1 MAAMAHGPTIDVVSR
16 TRVPRRPHQERHAIG
31 RIGWLRAAVLGAND
45 GLLST
50 ASLLVGVA
58 AADVSRSLLLTT
70 GIAAV
75 VAGAASMAVGEY
87 SSVSSQRDAELAD
100 LSMEQEEL
108 LTSPRTELAEL
119 QGIYMRRGLDPALAH
134 AVAVQLTAH
143 DALASHARD
152 ELGLDPTALARPVQA
167 AVTSAVSFSIGAMVP
182 LLCVVAAGRSARV
195 PVCIAVTL
203 GALGVLGAVGAG
215 LGNASW
221 ARGAWRVLIGGAVA
235 MAVTFVLGDL
245 VGAAI

>member
-1 MAAMAHGPTIDVVSR
+1 VVR
-16 TRVPRRPHQERHAIG
+16 TRVLRRPHQERHAVG

-58 AADVSRSLLLTT
+58 AADVTRSLLLTT
-70 GIAAV
+70 GIAAL

-100 LSMEQEEL
+100 LSLEQEEL
-108 LTSPRTELAEL
+108 ATSPRSELAEL
-119 QGIYMRRGLDPALAH
+119 QGIYVLRGLDPALAQ
-134 AVAVQLTAH
+134 AVAEQLTAH

-152 ELGLDPTALARPVQA
+152 ELGLDPTDLARPVQA
-167 AVTSAVSFSIGAMVP
+167 AVTSAISFSIGALVP
-182 LLCVVAAGRSARV
+182 LMCVIVAGRSARV
-195 PVCIAVTL
+195 PACVAVTL
-203 GALGVLGAVGAG
+203 AALGALGAVGAG

-221 ARGAWRVLIGGAVA
+221 ARGAARVLIGGAAA
-235 MAVTFVLGDL
+235 MAITFVLGDL
-245 VGAAI
+245 VGAAL

>member
-1 MAAMAHGPTIDVVSR
+1 VAR
-16 TRVPRRPHQERHAIG
+16 TRVVRRPHQEQHAVG

-58 AADVSRSLLLTT
+58 AAQVSRSVLLTT
-70 GIAAV
+70 GVAAL

-100 LSMEQEEL
+100 LSREQEEL
-108 LTSPRTELAEL
+108 ATSPRSELAEL
-119 QGIYMRRGLDPALAH
+119 QGIYIRRGLDPALAE

-152 ELGLDPTALARPVQA
+152 ELGLDPSALARPVQA
-167 AVTSAVSFSIGAMVP
+167 AATSAVSFSIGALVP
-182 LLCVVAAGRSARV
+182 LLCVVAAGRSLRV
-195 PVCIAVTL
+195 PACVVVTL
-203 GALGVLGAVGAG
+203 VALGMLGAVGAW

-221 ARGAWRVLIGGAVA
+221 ARGAARVLVGGAAA
-235 MAVTFVLGDL
+235 MAVTFLLGDV
-245 VGAAI
+245 VGAAL

>member
-1 MAAMAHGPTIDVVSR
+1 VVR
-16 TRVPRRPHQERHAIG
+16 TRVLRRPHQERHAVG

-58 AADVSRSLLLTT
+58 AADVTRSLLLTT
-70 GIAAV
+70 GIAAL

-100 LSMEQEEL
+100 LSLEQEEL
-108 LTSPRTELAEL
+108 ATSPRSELAEL
-119 QGIYMRRGLDPALAH
+119 QGIYVRRGLDPALAQ
-134 AVAVQLTAH
+134 AVAEQLTAH

-152 ELGLDPTALARPVQA
+152 ELGLDPTDLARPVQA
-167 AVTSAVSFSIGAMVP
+167 AVTSAISFSIGALVP
-182 LLCVVAAGRSARV
+182 LMCVIVAGRSARV
-195 PVCIAVTL
+195 PTCVAVTL
-203 GALGVLGAVGAG
+203 AALGALGAVGAG

-221 ARGAWRVLIGGAVA
+221 ARGAARVLIGGAAA
-235 MAVTFVLGDL
+235 MAITFVLGDL
-245 VGAAI
+245 VGAAL

>member
-1 MAAMAHGPTIDVVSR
+1 
-16 TRVPRRPHQERHAIG
+16 
-31 RIGWLRAAVLGAND
+31 VLGAND

-58 AADVSRSLLLTT
+58 AADITRSLLLTT
-70 GIAAV
+70 GIAAL

-100 LSMEQEEL
+100 LSLEQEEL
-108 LTSPRTELAEL
+108 ATSPRSELAEL
-119 QGIYMRRGLDPALAH
+119 QGIYVRRGLDPALAL
-134 AVAVQLTAH
+134 AVAEQLTAH

-152 ELGLDPTALARPVQA
+152 ELGLDPTDLARPVQA
-167 AVTSAVSFSIGAMVP
+167 AVTSALSFSVGALVP
-182 LLCVVAAGRSARV
+182 LLCVIAAGHSARV

-203 GALGVLGAVGAG
+203 AALGVLGAVGAA

-221 ARGAWRVLIGGAVA
+221 ARGAGRVLIGGAAA
-235 MAVTFVLGDL
+235 MAVTFVLGDF
-245 VGAAI
+245 VGAAL

>member
-1 MAAMAHGPTIDVVSR
+1 VTR
-16 TRVPRRPHQERHAIG
+16 TRVLRRPHQERHAVG

-58 AADVSRSLLLTT
+58 AAEVSRSVLLTT
-70 GIAAV
+70 GIAAL

-100 LSMEQEEL
+100 LSLEREEL
-108 LTSPRTELAEL
+108 ETTPRTELAEL
-119 QGIYMRRGLDPALAH
+119 QGIYVRRGLDPELAR

-152 ELGLDPTALARPVQA
+152 ELGLDPTDLARPVQA
-167 AVTSAVSFSIGAMVP
+167 AVTSAVSFSIGALVP
-182 LLCVVAAGRSARV
+182 LLCVVAAGRSLRV

-203 GALGVLGAVGAG
+203 AALGALGAIGAG

-221 ARGAWRVLIGGAVA
+221 SRGAGRVLIGGAAA
-235 MAVTFVLGDL
+235 MAISFVLGHL
-245 VGAAI
+245 VGAAV